1 MLRRFIWLPIAL
13 LMIAGLII
21 VLNRGKPSP
30 YKGAPAT
37 LLFGNTPIS
46 YSMLLF
52 IAQDRGFFNEDGL
65 NVQFKDYES
74 GLSALEAL
82 MKGEVEMAVA
92 ADFAFVNKS
101 FERDDLRIVAS
112 IGTAGSEEII
122 ARRDRNIEHVQDL
135 KNKRIGVSLNTSAE
149 FTLIRFLLFNQMNPE
164 EVTLVDLGPV
174 RLVEAIAAGE
184 VDAVITWDIWA
195 YEARKRLGESAVNW
209 PARIGQNLYWLVIT
223 TRRLIEQKPMVVERF
238 LRSMVR
244 AEELAYANEAEARAI
259 FRRLL
264 NPEQAYMDFVWKRNR
279 LGVSL
284 DQGILT
290 AMDGEAEWRLQSLP
304 PHRRRSPNYLRFIYM
319 DGLDAVKPNANTIL
333 R

>member
-13 LMIAGLII
+13 LIIAGFIA
-21 VLNRGKPSP
+21 VLNRGKLSPLQGPSD
-30 YKGAPAT
+30 T
-37 LLFGNTPIS
+37 LFFGNTPIS
-46 YSMLLF
+46 YSMLLYV
-52 IAQDRGFFNEDGL
+52 AQDRGFFNEDGL
-65 NVQFKDYES
+65 NVRFKDYES

-122 ARRDRNIEHVQDL
+122 ARRDRNIEHIQDL

-149 FTLIRFLLFNQMNPE
+149 FTLMRFLLFNQVNLE
-164 EVTLVDLGPV
+164 QVTLVNLGPI

-184 VDAVITWDIWA
+184 VDAVISWDIWA
-195 YEARKRLGESAVNW
+195 FEARKRLGESAVNW

-223 TRRLIEQKPMVVERF
+223 TRQLIEKKPLVVERF

-244 AEELAYANEAEARAI
+244 AEEFAYANEAEARAI
-259 FRRLL
+259 FRRFL
-264 NPEQAYMDFVWKRNR
+264 NSDPAYMDFVWKRNR
-279 LGVSL
+279 FGVSL

-290 AMDGEAEWRLQSLP
+290 AMDGEAEWRLQDRP
-304 PHRRRSPNYLRFIYM
+304 PGKRQGPNYLRFIYM
-319 DGLDAVKPNANTIL
+319 DGLDAVKPSVNTIL